1 MQQKLTPEERAEIQ
15 RRIAEINRRLVA
27 RNVTVDEWKVFPP
40 ERIALEK
47 KLADDDQQ
55 PDQP

>member
-15 RRIAEINRRLVA
+15 RRIEAINLRLIA
-27 RNVTVDEWKVFPP
+27 RNVTVDEWKVFPA

-47 KLADDDQQ
+47 KLAEDDQQ
-55 PDQP
+55 ADPG